1 MPGVLKQ
8 GISKFSGTNVTFGQ
22 IMDLGDEALLIWTE
36 SCGGKIETDST
47 AKKLREI
54 NDTRKNK

>member
-1 MPGVLKQ
+1 
-8 GISKFSGTNVTFGQ
+8 
-22 IMDLGDEALLIWTE
+22 MDDEALLIWTE
-36 SCGGKIETDST
+36 SCGGKKATDST

>member
-1 MPGVLKQ
+1 
-8 GISKFSGTNVTFGQ
+8 
-22 IMDLGDEALLIWTE
+22 MDLGDEALPIWTE
-36 SCGGKIETDST
+36 SCGGKIATDST

>member
-1 MPGVLKQ
+1 
-8 GISKFSGTNVTFGQ
+8 
-22 IMDLGDEALLIWTE
+22 MDLGDEALLIWTE